1 MKSVE
6 ICGATRKRASYCFHW
21 QSSQHHSSAD
31 DRDALEAYHWCNTQ
45 NIHCNSLLGCWWTSG
60 SILLPSES
68 RPAWLLYPCSLIF
81 RRFNRF
87 NTVRNDWKH
96 SCFMHFISSLI
107 VIKIFSPLITCV
119 GKSFEPQFESN
130 YHSYFLWDDIYIYI
144 YISIWLTTH
153 SCESLPALI
162 LKK

>member
-68 RPAWLLYPCSLIF
+68 RPAWRLYPCSLIF
-81 RRFNRF
+81 RRYNRF

-107 VIKIFSPLITCV
+107 VIKIFFSSYHVRWKELWTSIRI
-119 GKSFEPQFESN
+119 KLSFLFSLRW
-130 YHSYFLWDDIYIYI
+130 YIYIYI
-144 YISIWLTTH
+144 YIYIYMAH
-153 SCESLPALI
+153 DSLLWIITRPNP
-162 LKK
+162 